1 MSDGLFAA
9 LDIGLVFALALGGA
23 IWQLV
28 VLRRGIR
35 RDRAEAA
42 SRSRH
47 EERDPPV

>member
-9 LDIGLVFALALGGA
+9 LDIGLIFALALGGA

-35 RDRAEAA
+35 RDRAEAT
-42 SRSRH
+42 SRT
-47 EERDPPV
+47 EERDPSV